1 MGDTFRAIWI
11 TNDDGKF
18 RAAIRDVSVSD
29 LPEGEV
35 LIRVECSTLN
45 YKDGLAVTGA
55 PGVIRKYPMIPG
67 IDLAGTVVESESP
80 EFKPGDRVAVTG
92 CGLSET
98 IWGGYATMARMKAPD
113 VVPIPAR
120 ISTKQAMAIGTAGF
134 TAMQA
139 VLALER
145 NRTKPGGRDVV
156 VTGAGGGVGSVAVAL
171 LSRLGYRVVASTG
184 RAETHAY
191 LRELGASEIIDRN
204 VLSVPSKKP
213 METERWGGA
222 VDTVGGETLA
232 GLLRTMA
239 HGSSIA
245 VCGLAGGHLLH
256 TTVFPLILRGV
267 NLLGINSVLVH
278 NAERRDIWKRL
289 ERDLDLNLL
298 DRMTSEIGLSEV
310 FEWGKKIL
318 DGQTQ
323 GRVVV
328 DVNR

>member
-1 MGDTFRAIWI
+1 MFRAIWI
-11 TNDDGKF
+11 TNDGGF
-18 RAAIRDVSVSD
+18 HAEIRDLPATE
-29 LPEGEV
+29 LPEGDV
-35 LIRVECSTLN
+35 TIRVAYSSLN

-55 PGVIRKYPMIPG
+55 AGVIRRYPMIPG
-67 IDLAGTVVESESP
+67 IDLAGEVVASESP
-80 EFKPGDRVAVTG
+80 EFQPGDRVAVTG

-98 IWGGYATMARMKAPD
+98 VWGGYTEMARMKAPD
-113 VVPIPAR
+113 VIPIPAG

-139 VLALER
+139 VIALER
-145 NRTKPGGRDVV
+145 NRTKPGGRDIV

-171 LSRLGYRVVASTG
+171 LGKLGYRVVASTG
-184 RAETHAY
+184 RAETHDY
-191 LRELGASEIIDRN
+191 LRDLGAAEIIDRG
-204 VLSVPSKKP
+204 VLAAASKKP
-213 METERWGGA
+213 IEAERWGGA
-222 VDTVGGETLA
+222 VDSVGGDTLA

-245 VCGLAGGHLLH
+245 VCGLAGGPLLH

-278 NAERRDIWKRL
+278 NAERRDIWARL
-289 ERDLDLNLL
+289 ERDLDMRLL
-298 DRMTSEIGLSEV
+298 DRMTQEIGLSEV
-310 FEWGKKIL
+310 FDWGKKIL
-318 DGQTQ
+318 DGQVR